1 MYPISNISYI
11 ATENAP
17 DGEYNENEQTKPLLE
32 KHHQQQRDTVTTAYE
47 KSNNY
52 RKKNSDESIKQ
63 RTTDISTVRNVEGIE
78 LANDA
83 VCPFG
88 LAKNL
93 EKQICII
100 PSRKK
105 SKCPMI
111 WFTRIP
117 FSLFPIIIFLT
128 ALSHLNKWNICETMC
143 RYACTADQ
151 NNNNWQLHWF
161 GTLIPAEL
169 LCAVYLIL
177 TKMSCFAIEC
187 LVFWSTGMG
196 SIAEVVHCQLDT
208 NLVMHLL

>member
-1 MYPISNISYI
+1 MVIRSGTFFFSLIIIIVSIIRYV

-32 KHHQQQRDTVTTAYE
+32 QHHQQQQRDTITTAYE

-52 RKKNSDESIKQ
+52 RKKNADETIKQ
-63 RTTDISTVRNVEGIE
+63 RTTDISTQRNVEGIE

-111 WFTRIP
+111 
-117 FSLFPIIIFLT
+117 
-128 ALSHLNKWNICETMC
+128 
-143 RYACTADQ
+143 
-151 NNNNWQLHWF
+151 
-161 GTLIPAEL
+161 
-169 LCAVYLIL
+169 
-177 TKMSCFAIEC
+177 
-187 LVFWSTGMG
+187 
-196 SIAEVVHCQLDT
+196 
-208 NLVMHLL
+208 